1 MDAVLS
7 CLRIEEVA
15 HVLEVDQDQ
24 EVARMAKVQQNR
36 VLDREIVQILLISD
50 QDQGLPLVVLVQL
63 VVDPTLEARVQVPGL
78 DL

>member
-7 CLRIEEVA
+7 CLRIEEVD

-63 VVDPTLEARVQVPGL
+63 VIGPTLEARVQVPGL

>member
-15 HVLEVDQDQ
+15 RVLEVDQDQ

-36 VLDREIVQILLISD
+36 VLDQEIVQILLISD

-63 VVDPTLEARVQVPGL
+63 VEGPTLEARVQVPGL

>member
-15 HVLEVDQDQ
+15 HALKVDQDQ
-24 EVARMAKVQQNR
+24 EVVHMAKVQQIR
-36 VLDREIVQILLISD
+36 VLDQEIVQILLISD
-50 QDQGLPLVVLVQL
+50 QGLGLLLVVLVQL
-63 VVDPTLEARVQVPGL
+63 VAGPTLEARVQVPGL

>member
-15 HVLEVDQDQ
+15 HALKVDQDQ
-24 EVARMAKVQQNR
+24 EVVHMAKVQQIR
-36 VLDREIVQILLISD
+36 VLDQEIVQILLISD
-50 QDQGLPLVVLVQL
+50 QGLGLLLVVLVQL
-63 VVDPTLEARVQVPGL
+63 VAGPTLEARVQGPGL